1 MNQSVLRT
9 YARNLD
15 YARRLVADVPPEK
28 MAAQP
33 APGMN
38 HAAWVLGHLV
48 FTCDVIGK
56 LIGLAPAMPEP
67 WLPIFN
73 NESRPSDDPTIYPDK
88 LTLLAALERG
98 HTLVAD
104 ALAQAPATILE
115 QPLPNENYRTLF
127 PTIGDI
133 LVYLTTAHE
142 AVHLGQL
149 SAWRRAQ
156 GLPSV

>member
-1 MNQSVLRT
+1 MLDSVLRG

-15 YARRLVADVPPEK
+15 YANRLVADVPPEA

-38 HAAWVLGHLV
+38 HAAWVIGHLTFV
-48 FTCDVIGK
+48 CDLLGGVV
-56 LIGLAPAMPEP
+56 GLAPAMPEA

-73 NESRPSDDPTIYPDK
+73 NESKPSADAAIYPDK
-88 LTLLAALERG
+88 ATLVSALARG
-98 HTLVAD
+98 HARVAE
-104 ALAQAPATILE
+104 AVATAGPE
-115 QPLPNENYRTLF
+115 AMGRPLPDENFRKFL
-127 PTIGDI
+127 PTIGDAV
-133 LVYLTTAHE
+133 VYLCTSHE
-142 AVHLGQL
+142 SVHLGQL